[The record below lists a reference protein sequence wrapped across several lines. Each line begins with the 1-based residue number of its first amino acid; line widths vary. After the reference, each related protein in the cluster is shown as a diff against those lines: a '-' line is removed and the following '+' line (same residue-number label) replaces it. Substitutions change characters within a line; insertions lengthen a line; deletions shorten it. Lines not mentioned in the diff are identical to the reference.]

1 MKKSKTTGYLQ
12 LASCTLQVALFLALP
27 CLCLS
32 CGSRGGDLKKDLSE
46 IEKQIKNKDCA
57 ALYKYLSSARKQTVA
72 EQQFVELCKKEN
84 EDIRRLLQSI
94 KAVQKDKKDVEIT
107 YSATLELADGDSA
120 RLVFEDGA
128 WKLDSD
134 LIDFY
139 PQSTPGEAIASFIK
153 AFGKKR
159 WDVLAQLMPSKY
171 MSQDDAKILEKHW
184 GDPLARAEMEK
195 IIMVLGDHLEDEV
208 VMEGN
213 RGVLDFA
220 PQHRVE
226 LLKERGKWVIVHIY

>member
-1 MKKSKTTGYLQ
+1 MKYSKKTGYLPF
-12 LASCTLQVALFLALP
+12 AIFIALP

-32 CGSRGGDLKKDLSE
+32 CGSKGGDLKKDLSE

-57 ALYKYLSSARKQTVA
+57 ALYAYLSSARKETMT

-84 EDIRRLLQSI
+84 EDIRKLLQSI
-94 KAVQKDKKDVEIT
+94 KAAQKDNKDVQVT
-107 YSATLELADGDSA
+107 YRTTLELADGGSA
-120 RLVFEDGA
+120 QLVFEDGA

-139 PQSTPGEAIASFIK
+139 PLSTPKEAIASFIK
-153 AFGKKR
+153 AFEKKR

-184 GDPLARAEMEK
+184 GDPQAREEMEK
-195 IIMVLGDHLEDEV
+195 IIMVLGDHLDDEV
-208 VMEGN
+208 TIEGN
-213 RGVLDFA
+213 RGVLNFA